1 MYIKDY
7 CVLRIIIFWLF
18 ANLCLF
24 LNCIQNESPT
34 VQYNRIISLA
44 PSITETLFA
53 LGLGDKIV
61 GVTNFCDYPEEA
73 GKIAKIGG
81 YYDPNYEAIMAL
93 KPDLIVMLEE
103 QETTKEYFN
112 RIGLKSIS
120 VSHKT
125 VKENLHSIDTLGKFF
140 KKEEFAQKLLLTM
153 NRTIDTVRE
162 QIMNSPHP
170 TVLMTI
176 GRSLEEV
183 KNLYVVGNDEY
194 YDEMITI
201 AGGINAFKGGSVR
214 YPMISFEGIIQI
226 NPDVIIEIVAE
237 MGGNTG
243 SPEDYRK
250 TWSKFNDIK
259 AIRLNRIYYITE
271 PYAVRPGPRFV
282 LLIQDL
288 AKILHPEIPWG
299 DVWRSLK

>member
-1 MYIKDY
+1 MNEKDF
-7 CVLRIIIFWLF
+7 CILRIISVWLF
-18 ANLCLF
+18 INSYLF
-24 LNCIQNESPT
+24 INCIKNDSSSIQF
-34 VQYNRIISLA
+34 NRIISLA

-61 GVTNFCDYPEEA
+61 GVTNFCDYPEEVK
-73 GKIAKIGG
+73 KITKIGG
-81 YYDPNYEAIMAL
+81 YYDPNYEAIIAL

-112 RIGLKSIS
+112 RIGLKSII

-125 VKENLHSIDTLGKFF
+125 VKENLHSIDTLGKYFR
-140 KKEEFAQKLLLTM
+140 KEEIAQKILLTM

-162 QIMNSPHP
+162 EIKNSPP
-170 TVLMTI
+170 PSVLMTI
-176 GRSLEEV
+176 GRNLEEV

-201 AGGINAFKGGSVR
+201 AGGVNAFKGGSVR
-214 YPMISFEGIIQI
+214 YPMISFEGIMQI
-226 NPDVIIEIVAE
+226 NPDIIIEIIAE
-237 MGGNTG
+237 LGRNTG
-243 SPEDYRK
+243 SPEEYRK
-250 TWSKFNDIK
+250 TWNKFNDIK
-259 AIRLNRIYYITE
+259 AIRSNRIYFITE

-299 DVWRSLK
+299 DVWHSLK